1 MLPTLMLLALVLPA
15 LAPRA
20 GLAAQSPPTSV
31 GTARISEEVITLST
45 YPFSEPNPVPILS
58 RDARLYP
65 YHSFDG
71 YSTTPEPREWN
82 VVRLENDFIEVYV
95 LPEAG
100 GKVWGAVVKE
110 TGHEFIYRNEV
121 MKFRNIALRG
131 PWTSGG
137 IEFNFGVIGH
147 TPATATPVDYVIRE
161 NPDGSVSC
169 WVGGMDL
176 PSRTHW
182 RVEIRLPA
190 DKAYFETNVLWYNPT
205 PLQQPYY
212 NWMTAAAFAQDDLE
226 MFIPGDAYLTHPGAE
241 RSWPFDDQDR
251 YLPLYDN
258 NRFDGN
264 KSYHVVGELNDFFG
278 GYFHDEDY
286 GFGHWA
292 RYEDMPGQKL
302 WLWALSRAGGVWE
315 ELLTD
320 TDGQYI
326 ELQAGRL
333 LVQYQPGDEKNPIT
347 QAAFDPMSASRWTET
362 WFPLEET
369 GGLTDASRDG
379 AMHISREGDQL
390 TIKVNAFGAVD
401 DTLKVWSGD
410 EPVTAVPVSLA
421 VLDPYQT
428 TVEVTAGNPF
438 RVQLRGLGLNYD
450 SDPSERLLSR
460 RFLTDPRA
468 VVDTPEA
475 DRMVFEAKELLKGR
489 RHAQARAL
497 FSSALDHE
505 PWNREAHLGLADLDY
520 RAGLNVPGLEHV
532 NRVLQLDAYD
542 ADANFMAGTLYR
554 ATERTADAR
563 EAFGWAARSVAYRS
577 AAYAQLA
584 EIMIGER
591 EFAEAARY
599 ARLAV
604 DYDRYSV
611 PAWRALAIV
620 GRQTEDA
627 ALAEEA
633 QSELSALDP
642 LHHFVWAENYLA
654 SRSNASARAGAQ
666 ILAGALGGEYPEQT
680 LLEMAIGYLNVGL
693 GGDALTLLEVDLA
706 RAGEDAPQGTAGSDV
721 LRTTTLDAGNRGLLH
736 RGWLALLRGDPASLD
751 SVEDPDFQFP
761 FRRETLS
768 MLEWAAQNSDAWQW
782 DYLVALNLWA
792 VDRGVEAGSRLRA
805 IGNEP
810 NFGPFY
816 VARGHLLD
824 QVLGVDPTEDFRRAV
839 ATDPESWPLQIQL
852 IRRLEQDGRWS
863 EALAALD
870 VARER
875 FPDEFNLDLFM
886 AQALINVGRAQEAT
900 EILAATHV
908 LPSENARGSHGLHVQ
923 AHTLVAFDAMD
934 AEDYGEARTHLL
946 TALEW
951 PELLGQGKPYEPEER
966 LVRLLL
972 AKTEAHLGHDGAARE
987 SFQMVVEA
995 SADVARWGDLRAI
1008 STEPGFSRLDLLAVP
1023 ALRAMDQGEA
1033 LRAVGWTAGD
1043 MSEITRLL
1051 VAEVPEL
1058 FDDLEGRMILR
1069 AMRQE

>member
-1 MLPTLMLLALVLPA
+1 MYRSCSTLAALLLLLATGATPV
-15 LAPRA
+15 
-20 GLAAQSPPTSV
+20 AAQ
-31 GTARISEEVITLST
+31 TAHISEEVTTLQT

-58 RDARLYP
+58 RDPRLYP

-71 YSTTPEPREWN
+71 YSTTSEPREWK
-82 VVRLENDFIEVYV
+82 VVRLENDFIEVFV

-121 MKFRNIALRG
+121 MKFRNISLRG

-182 RVEIRLPA
+182 RVEVRLPA

-205 PLQQPYY
+205 PLEQPYY

-226 MFIPGDAYLTHPGAE
+226 MAIPGDSYLTHPGAE
-241 RSWPFDDQDR
+241 RSWPLDDQGR

-258 NRFDGN
+258 NRFGGN
-264 KSYHVVGELNDFFG
+264 KSFHVVGELNDFFG
-278 GYFHDEDY
+278 GYFRDEDY

-326 ELQAGRL
+326 EFQAGRMF
-333 LVQYQPGDEKNPIT
+333 VQYQPGDEKNPIT

-379 AMHISREGDQL
+379 AMYVSREGDRL
-390 TIKVNAFGAVD
+390 TVNVNAFGAVA
-401 DTLKVWSGD
+401 DTLKVWSD
-410 EPVTAVPVSLA
+410 DRLVTATPLDLA

-428 TVEVTAGNPF
+428 TVELQAGSTY
-438 RVQLRGLGLNYD
+438 RVQLRALRLDYD
-450 SDPSERLLSR
+450 SDPSGRLLSR
-460 RFLTDPRA
+460 PFSTDAGA
-468 VVDTPEA
+468 VPETPEA
-475 DRMVFEAKELLKGR
+475 DSMVFEAKELLKGR
-489 RHAQARAL
+489 RHGPARAL
-497 FSSALDHE
+497 FNSALDLE
-505 PWNREAHLGLADLDY
+505 PWNRDAHLGLAELNY
-520 RAGLNVPGLEHV
+520 RAGLEREGLGHV

-542 ADANFMAGTLYR
+542 AEANFLAGTLYR
-554 ATERTADAR
+554 AMDRTADAR
-563 EAFGWAARSVAYRS
+563 DAFGWAARSTAYRS

-584 EIMIGER
+584 EIMIGQGEH
-591 EFAEAARY
+591 AEAVRY

-604 DYDRYSV
+604 DYDRHSI

-620 GRQTEDA
+620 GRLTGEG
-627 ALAEEA
+627 ALAREA
-633 QSELSALDP
+633 VDELLALDP
-642 LHHFVWAENYLA
+642 LHHFARAEAYLA
-654 SRSNASARAGAQ
+654 SPGAATARALVGS
-666 ILAGALGGEYPEQT
+666 LRGEYSDQT
-680 LLEMAIGYLNVGL
+680 LLEMAIGYLHVGL
-693 GGDALTLLEVDLA
+693 PADARTLLEVDVDRGAEAFTL
-706 RAGEDAPQGTAGSDV
+706 GTAGTDA
-721 LRTTTLDAGNRGLLH
+721 LRNRGPDSTD
-736 RGWLALLRGDPASLD
+736 RGPLYRAWRALLSNDPASL
-751 SVEDPDFQFP
+751 SIGGDPAFQFP

-768 MLEWAAQNSDAWQW
+768 MLGWATQNSDAWVW
-782 DYLVALNLWA
+782 EYLLALNLWA
-792 VDRGVEAGSRLRA
+792 VDRGEEAASHLQSL
-805 IGNEP
+805 GNEP
-810 NFGPFY
+810 DFGPFY
-816 VARGHLLD
+816 VARGHLLS
-824 QVLGVDPTEDFRRAV
+824 QVRGTDPTEDFRRGV
-839 ATDPESWPLQIQL
+839 AADPESWPLHIQL
-852 IRRLEQDGRWS
+852 IRHLEQEGRWT
-863 EALAALD
+863 EALTALY

-886 AQALINVGRAQEAT
+886 AQALINVDRAQEAT

-908 LPSENARGSHGLHVQ
+908 LPSENARGSHTLYLQ
-923 AHTLVAFDAMD
+923 AHTLVALDAMD
-934 AEDYGEARTHLL
+934 AGDYSGAKVHLQ

-951 PELLGQGKPYEPEER
+951 PELLGQGRPYEPEER

-972 AKTEAHLGHDGAARE
+972 ARTESHLGNEGSAGEA
-987 SFQMVVEA
+987 FQAVVDA
-995 SADVARWGDLRAI
+995 SADVAGWGGLEALGAGQDL
-1008 STEPGFSRLDLLAVP
+1008 SRLDLLAIP
-1023 ALRAMDQGEA
+1023 ALRALGRSGELSPVA
-1033 LRAVGWTAGD
+1033 WAAGEPTAVAR
-1043 MSEITRLL
+1043 RLASDL
-1051 VAEVPEL
+1051 PDL

-1069 AMRQE
+1069 ALRQE